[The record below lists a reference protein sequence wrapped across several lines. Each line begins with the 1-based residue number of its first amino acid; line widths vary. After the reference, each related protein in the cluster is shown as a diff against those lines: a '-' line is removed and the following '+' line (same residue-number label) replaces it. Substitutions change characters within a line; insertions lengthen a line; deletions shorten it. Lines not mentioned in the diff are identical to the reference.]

1 MLKQGNMEGLV
12 FEECFRGT
20 NLRRTDV
27 ACIVW
32 LIQAINALSG
42 AYFFEQAGL
51 SDILSFTFTLIR
63 SIFVWYTFKLISHS
77 VV

>member
-20 NLRRTDV
+20 NLRRTEV
-27 ACIVW
+27 ACMVW

-51 SDILSFTFTLIR
+51 SILR
-63 SIFVWYTFKLISHS
+63 
-77 VV
+77 